1 MDERLKH
8 IVENYDKMKI
18 GPDEP
23 FQFHCTECGKCCIH
37 REDILLSPNDL
48 FRAAKALEMT
58 PVSFFKTYCETYVGQ
73 DSRVPIV
80 RLLPQGN
87 SRRCPL
93 LKNRHCMIHKAKPA
107 VCAMFP
113 VGRGVS
119 VPKGAGETAA
129 VEIQYILQPPACGDR
144 SETHTVRKWL
154 ASFGMEIGDPA
165 FSKWQRCIIFASGKL
180 QELEKKLPQD
190 AMAQLWKLVAIGAY
204 LHYDTA
210 EEFLPQLEKNLSDV
224 RSIIL
229 AYEQAISEVTSDA
242 G

>member
-165 FSKWQRCIIFASGKL
+165 FSKWQRFIIFASGKL

>member
-58 PVSFFKTYCETYVGQ
+58 IVSFFQAYCETYVGQ

-80 RLLPQGN
+80 RLLPRG
-87 SRRCPL
+87 SARRCPL
-93 LKNRHCMIHKAKPA
+93 LKNRHCMVHKAKPA

-113 VGRGVS
+113 VGRS
-119 VPKGAGETAA
+119 IAVPKDADETAA
-129 VEIQYILQPPACGDR
+129 VEIQYILQPPQCGDH
-144 SETHTVRKWL
+144 SETHTVREWL
-154 ASFGMEIGDPA
+154 TSFGMEVEDPA
-165 FSKWQRCIIFASGKL
+165 FLKWQRFIIFASSKL
-180 QELEKKLPQD
+180 RELEKKLPPD
-190 AMAQLWKLVAIGAY
+190 AMAQLWKLVTIGAY
-204 LHYDTA
+204 LLYETA

-229 AYEQAISEVTSDA
+229 AYEQALSEVTQDA